1 MESRITE
8 TTTNIMTIQEELVQ
22 TRCLLASQLS
32 FISNNPS
39 RMASRIENND
49 FQLTIYPKDN
59 LYNVENMIP
68 SGSHRSPLYSSES
81 SIDVLS
87 SQSTTPIP
95 SIFYQPMNDA
105 AFNRLQ
111 DLNQTLYKDW
121 LKIIAAVIFLKIFS
135 MSKQLVYSF
144 AKVFTFDIIQ
154 TSIDKVFSEE
164 IVETAVDDTTME
176 IYAAKFIENLNF
188 I

>member
-1 MESRITE
+1 MIREALTSRADMESRITE

-39 RMASRIENND
+39 RMASRIENSD
-49 FQLTIYPKDN
+49 FQLTLYPKDSF
-59 LYNVENMIP
+59 LENMIP
-68 SGSHRSPLYSSES
+68 SGSHRSHLYSSES
-81 SIDVLS
+81 SIDILS

-111 DLNQTLYKDW
+111 DLNQTLYKG
-121 LKIIAAVIFLKIFS
+121 
-135 MSKQLVYSF
+135 
-144 AKVFTFDIIQ
+144 
-154 TSIDKVFSEE
+154 
-164 IVETAVDDTTME
+164 
-176 IYAAKFIENLNF
+176 
-188 I
+188 